1 MSCPDSFPVAILAGG
16 RATRLRPIT
25 EKIPKSLIDVAGKP
39 FICRQLEYLSRQGV
53 TKVVMCIGHLG
64 EQIEAVVGD
73 GRAFGIEVRYSPDG
87 PILLGTGGALKR
99 ALPLLGEQFFVLY
112 GDSYLLCDF
121 RAVQQAFVQSD
132 KPALMT
138 VLGNENRWDKSNVL
152 FQGGRIVEFNKRT
165 PRPDMA
171 HIDYGLGILS
181 TMVLDPYPENSS
193 FDLADVYH
201 DLSLADRLG
210 GFEVAERFYE
220 IGSPQGL
227 RAAEAYFTAREIA

>member
-1 MSCPDSFPVAILAGG
+1 VAILAGG

-39 FICRQLEYLSRQGV
+39 FICRQLEYLCRQGV
-53 TKVVMCIGHLG
+53 TKVVMCIGH
-64 EQIEAVVGD
+64 
-73 GRAFGIEVRYSPDG
+73 
-87 PILLGTGGALKR
+87 
-99 ALPLLGEQFFVLY
+99 LGEQFFVLY

-138 VLGNENRWDKSNVL
+138 VLGNGNRWDKSNVL
-152 FQGGRIVEFNKRT
+152 FQGGRILEFNKRT

-181 TMVLDPYPENSS
+181 ARVLDPYPVDGA

-201 DLSLADRLG
+201 DLSLANRLG

-227 RAAEAYFTAREIA
+227 RAAEAYFTARETA